1 MTLFLTTLAT
11 QEDSLFGAEGSNAG
25 YTRVMT
31 ALATAFDWEFLT
43 KTKPARKHWSEF
55 GIAYKMLRPY
65 LIHTEWPP
73 VAEWPAVDR
82 AWPEDVKDLQAQ
94 YFLLMS
100 RVRAARSRR
109 GGQRAWHR
117 VEGCFV
123 RAIRAYPSVERLV
136 RQLFRVRVGEGIAL
150 TLRVAALI
158 SDCLGR
164 SPLSLRLEH
173 FPRHQP
179 CVPFFVSLQS
189 MSICGFRWG
198 ARRSLRSAARSA
210 VAVTGRQPLPGG
222 VVQLNLPD
230 VRGRLVH
237 IDEVVEKLDWG
248 AVSAAIDL
256 DPYFA
261 RDGPYIHKRANPSNA
276 WHAVKIHNFAR
287 QMGTAEASGAAS
299 TATSSSTATSGH
311 RHERLYRHERLW
323 GPRSPGPR
331 CSGPPGSLAQGPP
344 VPGAPAPGAVPHP

>member
-1 MTLFLTTLAT
+1 MSHIAHFLEGPVTLVVESMHHCCTDLQNFPKENKFRTGEWPRCRIPGAIISAFKDVDGALAAVTILLTTLAT

-31 ALATAFDWEFLT
+31 ALATAFDWGFLT
-43 KTKPARKHWSEF
+43 KTKPTHKHWSEF

-136 RQLFRVRVGEGIAL
+136 RQLFRVRVGEGVAL

-164 SPLSLRLEH
+164 SPLSLRLEY
-173 FPRHQP
+173 FPPHQP
-179 CVPFFVSLQS
+179 CIPFFVSLQS

-198 ARRSLRSAARSA
+198 ARRCLRSAAATRC
-210 VAVTGRQPLPGG
+210 AVTG
-222 VVQLNLPD
+222 
-230 VRGRLVH
+230 H
-237 IDEVVEKLDWG
+237 
-248 AVSAAIDL
+248 
-256 DPYFA
+256 
-261 RDGPYIHKRANPSNA
+261 
-276 WHAVKIHNFAR
+276 
-287 QMGTAEASGAAS
+287 
-299 TATSSSTATSGH
+299 
-311 RHERLYRHERLW
+311 
-323 GPRSPGPR
+323 
-331 CSGPPGSLAQGPP
+331 
-344 VPGAPAPGAVPHP
+344 